1 MFWER
6 ETKIRGYLAVFLREL
21 AHLVG
26 DFRSDDLRNGF
37 AVDYGGHL
45 IGEGLRGFYYSYHL
59 ANCGYDLL
67 LYVYYNFYST
77 NHITH
82 AHARVKNNT

>member
-45 IGEGLRGFYYSYHL
+45 IGEVGSGCS
-59 ANCGYDLL
+59 
-67 LYVYYNFYST
+67 
-77 NHITH
+77 ITLITCDCEIV
-82 AHARVKNNT
+82 A